1 VRLPLT
7 LVASLV
13 IGAAEQS
20 FAWVLGSRTALS
32 LVLLLIIV
40 TLLLVQRARDSRA
53 DREARAT
60 WQASR
65 ELRPIPPELRGL
77 PPVRNTLRL
86 LAMLAALVALGF
98 PWFMSPS
105 QIVTAD
111 ATNVYAMIGLS
122 LLILTGWA
130 GQISLG
136 QVAFSAMGA
145 WSAGRLGW
153 PLPFAL
159 LAGGGA
165 GMLLAVVVGIPSLR
179 LRGLH
184 LAITTLALGVAAP
197 AVLFDP
203 KLLGGK
209 GPEELHRP
217 VLLGLNFEDD
227 RSFYYLSL
235 VLLAAM
241 YAATLG
247 LRRSSVA
254 RTLIAAKDNEQAALT
269 FGIDLLRARVT
280 AFAISGFMAAFA
292 GVLLAYAQHGV
303 DPVAYSSQ
311 AGVSVFLMTLIGGLG
326 SLAGPIAGALYL
338 GGLRILGGTAVGSF
352 TSVLLNP
359 GLGVI
364 ALLWLVPGGVIQ
376 AVHNVRD
383 AWLRRIADRHR
394 IVVPSLFADRLEA
407 GGLHPI
413 EPKLRP
419 SGGEMFVPERFRL
432 DEQWL
437 ISARRAARREEAADV

>member
-1 VRLPLT
+1 
-7 LVASLV
+7 
-13 IGAAEQS
+13 
-20 FAWVLGSRTALS
+20 
-32 LVLLLIIV
+32 
-40 TLLLVQRARDSRA
+40 
-53 DREARAT
+53 
-60 WQASR
+60 
-65 ELRPIPPELRGL
+65 
-77 PPVRNTLRL
+77 
-86 LAMLAALVALGF
+86 
-98 PWFMSPS
+98 
-105 QIVTAD
+105 
-111 ATNVYAMIGLS
+111 
-122 LLILTGWA
+122 
-130 GQISLG
+130 
-136 QVAFSAMGA
+136 
-145 WSAGRLGW
+145 
-153 PLPFAL
+153 
-159 LAGGGA
+159 
-165 GMLLAVVVGIPSLR
+165 
-179 LRGLH
+179 
-184 LAITTLALGVAAP
+184 
-197 AVLFDP
+197 VLFDP